1 MKKIFI
7 SHSNEDVKFVEKI
20 VEMLE
25 NMGINHD
32 EIFCTSLAGYGVP
45 FGEDFLERIKT
56 ELLTDEIEV
65 IFVLSKNFYASSTCM
80 CEMGAAWV
88 LSNVR
93 RIPIIIPPF
102 TYSDIKGVD
111 LSFKIGL
118 TVNDLSS
125 WTSLYDEMCKRHNK
139 EYKTTR
145 WISKSSKTIEE
156 IKQLLGDP
164 LIESDAETTTTN
176 QNRDKIECCFKI
188 GDKVAIEGIK
198 DSMVIQY
205 IVGGANKEKHLE
217 QKALKENYLIGYV
230 LCIDNSH
237 KEHWYNPSLLKKINN
252 SVRAT
257 LVPSRFY
264 NEIDNFENS
273 LK

>member
-7 SHSNEDVKFVEKI
+7 SHSSKDVKIVEKI

-25 NMGINHD
+25 NMGMNPND
-32 EIFCTSLAGYGVP
+32 IFCTSLHGYGTE
-45 FGEDFLERIKT
+45 FGEDFLKRIKA
-56 ELLTDEIEV
+56 ELTNKIDV
-65 IFVLSKNFYASSTCM
+65 IFVLSKNFYESPICM

-88 LSNVR
+88 LSDF

-102 TYSDIKGVD
+102 TFSDIKGVD
-111 LSFKIGL
+111 LDKNTGL
-118 TVNDLSS
+118 AVDDFGS
-125 WTSLYDEMCKRHNK
+125 WTSLYNQMYKRHNID
-139 EYKTTR
+139 TNFAR
-145 WISKSSKTIEE
+145 WNSKSTVTIKE

-164 LIESDAETTTTN
+164 LIESDNETTTTN
-176 QNRDKIECCFKI
+176 ENRDKIECCFKI

-205 IVGGANKEKHLE
+205 IVGGENKEKHLE
-217 QKALKENYLIGYV
+217 QNALKENYPIGYV
-230 LCIDNSH
+230 LCIDNYH
-237 KEHWYNPSLLKKINN
+237 KEHWYNPSLLKKIDK

-257 LVPSRFY
+257 LVKSRFQ